1 MYDLARRRKCEG
13 VRGEKLSAMSAIPT
27 RRRGL
32 FDRIPI
38 EAVSDDAQHQGLKR
52 ALGPVHLLLLGI
64 GCILGAGIYVLP
76 GTAAAEFA
84 GPAVMLSFVI
94 SGAACA
100 LTALCFAELAAIM
113 PVSGASYTYCYA
125 SMGEVFAW
133 ALGWLLMLEYGL
145 AGSLLGV
152 GFSGYLVSLLHDF
165 GIAVP
170 AALSSSLIQATGP
183 GFAAVGAVN
192 LVAVAAILAVGVVL
206 TIGVTES
213 ARVNAV
219 LVTIKILVLAGF
231 IAAGVGS
238 IHPSNWVPFVPPNEG
253 GFQYGWP
260 GVFRAA
266 SILFFAYLGF
276 NTVSTAAS
284 EARDPQKDVPFG
296 IVGSLLVCAVLYIIV
311 AAVMTGVVPF
321 RRLGVPDPIAV
332 AMDAVG
338 HPRVAVLVKLGAL
351 TGLSSVLL
359 VNAFGQSRITFA
371 MARDG
376 LLPPLFADI
385 HPRLRT
391 PWLGIAVLSLISALL
406 AAIFPLVLL
415 ADLISLGTGAAF
427 IITAISL
434 IWLRNTR
441 PDLERP
447 FRVPLGGVE
456 IGGMWIGYVP
466 AAAILMCVLMIAPVV
481 LDIVRHVRLGQPTAA
496 IFLGVYFA
504 VGALIYALYGRRK
517 SRVYAVDPAQT
528 SANMLDA
535 GGPP

>member
-1 MYDLARRRKCEG
+1 VSHLKTPI
-13 VRGEKLSAMSAIPT
+13 SMSATPT

-32 FDRIPI
+32 LDRKPI
-38 EAVSDDAQHQGLKR
+38 ELVRQDAQHQGLKR
-52 ALGPVHLLLLGI
+52 ALGPFHLLLLGI

-76 GTAAAEFA
+76 GAAAAEFA

-94 SGAACA
+94 AGAACA
-100 LTALCFAELAAIM
+100 LTALCYAELASVI
-113 PVSGASYTYCYA
+113 PVSGASYTYCYV

-152 GFSGYLVSLLHDF
+152 GFSGYFVSLLHDF
-165 GIAVP
+165 GIVVP
-170 AALSSSLIQATGP
+170 ATVSSSLVH
-183 GFAAVGAVN
+183 AVGARFVAVGALN

-206 TIGVTES
+206 MIGVSES

-231 IAAGVGS
+231 VAAGVGS
-238 IHPSNWVPFVPPNEG
+238 IHTSNWTPFVPLNEG
-253 GFQYGWP
+253 GFRYGWP

-296 IVGSLLVCAVLYIIV
+296 IVGSLVVCAVLYIIV

-338 HPRVAVLVKLGAL
+338 HPKMAVLVKLGAL

-376 LLPPLFADI
+376 LLPSLFASI

-391 PWLGIAVLSLISALL
+391 PWLGIAVLSLISAVL
-406 AAIFPLVLL
+406 AAIFPLTLL

-434 IWLRNTR
+434 IWLRNSR
-441 PDLERP
+441 PELERP
-447 FRVPLGGVE
+447 FRVPLGGVH
-456 IGGMWIGYVP
+456 IGGLWVGYVP

-481 LDIVRHVRLGQPTAA
+481 LDIVRAAWLGQPTAA
-496 IFLGVYFA
+496 LFLAVYLTI
-504 VGALIYALYGRRK
+504 GALIYALYGRRR
-517 SRVYAVDPAQT
+517 SRVDVADPAHT
-528 SANMLDA
+528 PVAMPDI
-535 GGPP
+535 GGSP

>member
-1 MYDLARRRKCEG
+1 
-13 VRGEKLSAMSAIPT
+13 MSATQT
-27 RRRGL
+27 RRRGML
-32 FDRIPI
+32 DRMPI
-38 EAVSDDAQHQGLKR
+38 ELVRQDAQNHGLKR

-76 GTAAAEFA
+76 GAAAAEFA

-94 SGAACA
+94 AGAACA
-100 LTALCFAELAAIM
+100 LTALCYAELASVM
-113 PVSGASYTYCYA
+113 PASGASYTYCYA

-152 GFSGYLVSLLHDF
+152 GFSGYFVSLLHDF
-165 GIAVP
+165 SIAVP
-170 AALSSSLIQATGP
+170 AVLSSSLIQAAGA
-183 GFAAVGAVN
+183 GFVAVGALN

-206 TIGVTES
+206 TIGVAES

-231 IAAGVGS
+231 VAAGVGS
-238 IHPSNWVPFVPPNEG
+238 IHASNWIPFVPPNEG
-253 GFQYGWP
+253 GFRFGWP

-284 EARDPQKDVPFG
+284 EARDPQKDIPFG
-296 IVGSLLVCAVLYIIV
+296 IVGSLVVCAILYIIV

-338 HPRVAVLVKLGAL
+338 HPKIAVLVKLGAL
-351 TGLSSVLL
+351 TGLTSVLL

-376 LLPPLFADI
+376 LLPPLFASI

-391 PWLGIAVLSLISALL
+391 PWLGIAVLSLISAVL
-406 AAIFPLVLL
+406 AAIFPLAFL

-427 IITAISL
+427 IIAAISL

-441 PDLERP
+441 PELERP
-447 FRVPLGGVE
+447 FRVPLGGVR
-456 IGGMWIGYVP
+456 IGGVWVGYVP

-481 LDIVRHVRLGQPTAA
+481 LDIARHVWLGQPTAA
-496 IFLGVYFA
+496 IFLAVYLT

-517 SRVYAVDPAQT
+517 SRVYAAAPTQPSVD
-528 SANMLDA
+528 MLDA
-535 GGPP
+535 GGSP

>member
-1 MYDLARRRKCEG
+1 
-13 VRGEKLSAMSAIPT
+13 MSASPI
-27 RRRGL
+27 RRRGML
-32 FDRIPI
+32 DRMPI
-38 EAVSDDAQHQGLKR
+38 ELLRHDAQDDGLKR
-52 ALGPVHLLLLGI
+52 ALGPIHLLLLGI

-94 SGAACA
+94 AGAACA
-100 LTALCFAELAAIM
+100 LTALCFAELASVM

-125 SMGEVFAW
+125 SLGEVYAW

-152 GFSGYLVSLLHDF
+152 GFSSYLVSLLHDF
-165 GIAVP
+165 GVVVP
-170 AALSSSLIQATGP
+170 GVFSSSMIQAAGA
-183 GFAAVGAVN
+183 GFVAVGALN
-192 LVAVAAILAVGVVL
+192 LVAVAAILAVGIVL
-206 TIGVTES
+206 MIGVSES

-231 IAAGVGS
+231 IAAGVSS
-238 IHPSNWVPFVPPNEG
+238 IHVSNWVPFLPPNEG
-253 GFQYGWP
+253 GFRYGWP

-284 EARDPQKDVPFG
+284 EARNPQKDVPFG
-296 IVGSLLVCAVLYIIV
+296 IVGSLVVCGILYIIV

-338 HPRVAVLVKLGAL
+338 HPKIAMLVKLGAL

-376 LLPPLFADI
+376 LLPQLFANI
-385 HPRLRT
+385 HRRLRT
-391 PWLGIAVLSLISALL
+391 PWLGIAVLSLISAVL
-406 AAIFPLVLL
+406 AAVFPLSLL

-427 IITAISL
+427 IIAAISL

-441 PDLERP
+441 PELERP
-447 FRVPLGGVE
+447 FRVPLGGVR
-456 IGGMWIGYVP
+456 IRGMWVGYVP
-466 AAAILMCVLMIAPVV
+466 AAAILMCILMIAPVV
-481 LDIVRHVRLGQPTAA
+481 LDIGRQVWLGQPTAA
-496 IFLGVYFA
+496 IFLGVYVA
-504 VGALIYALYGRRK
+504 IGALIYALYGRRR
-517 SRVYAVDPAQT
+517 SRVYAPSQAPAPIH
-528 SANMLDA
+528 MPDA

>member
-1 MYDLARRRKCEG
+1 M
-13 VRGEKLSAMSAIPT
+13 

-32 FDRIPI
+32 LDRIPI
-38 EAVSDDAQHQGLKR
+38 EVVSDDAQHQGLKR

-76 GTAAAEFA
+76 GTAAADFA
-84 GPAVMLSFVI
+84 GPAVMLSFII

-100 LTALCFAELAAIM
+100 LTALCYAELASVM
-113 PVSGASYTYCYA
+113 PVSGASYSYCYA

-165 GIAVP
+165 GIVVP
-170 AALSSSLIQATGP
+170 AALSSSLVQATGT
-183 GFAAVGAVN
+183 GFAAVGAIN
-192 LVAVAAILAVGVVL
+192 LLAVTAILAVGVVL

-213 ARVNAV
+213 ARVNAA

-238 IHPSNWVPFVPPNEG
+238 IHVSNWVPFVPANEG
-253 GFQYGWP
+253 GFRYGWP

-296 IVGSLLVCAVLYIIV
+296 IVGSLVVCAILYIIV

-338 HPRVAVLVKLGAL
+338 HPRIAVLVKLGAL

-376 LLPPLFADI
+376 LLPPLFASI

-391 PWLGIAVLSLISALL
+391 PWLGIAVLSLISAVL

-427 IITAISL
+427 IIAAISL

-441 PDLERP
+441 PELERP

-456 IGGMWIGYVP
+456 VRGVWIGYVP

-481 LDIVRHVRLGQPTAA
+481 LDIARHVRLGQPTAA
-496 IFLGVYFA
+496 IFLGVYLT

-517 SRVYAVDPAQT
+517 SRVYAADPAQT
-528 SANMLDA
+528 HVDMLDA
-535 GGPP
+535 GGSP

>member
-1 MYDLARRRKCEG
+1 MR
-13 VRGEKLSAMSAIPT
+13 PPQT

-32 FDRIPI
+32 LDRKPI
-38 EAVSDDAQHQGLKR
+38 ELVRQDAQQHGLKR

-76 GTAAAEFA
+76 GAAAAEFA

-94 SGAACA
+94 AGAACA
-100 LTALCFAELAAIM
+100 LTALCYAELATIM
-113 PVSGASYTYCYA
+113 PVSGASYTYCYV

-133 ALGWLLMLEYGL
+133 TLGWLLMLEYGL

-152 GFSGYLVSLLHDF
+152 GFSGYFVSLLHDF
-165 GIAVP
+165 GIVVP
-170 AALSSSLIQATGP
+170 AALSSSLVQTAGA
-183 GFAAVGAVN
+183 GFVAAGALN
-192 LVAVAAILAVGVVL
+192 LVAVAAILVVGGVL
-206 TIGVTES
+206 ILGVSES

-231 IAAGVGS
+231 VAAGVGS
-238 IHPSNWVPFVPPNEG
+238 IHPSNWVPFIPPNEG

-276 NTVSTAAS
+276 NTVATAAA
-284 EARDPQKDVPFG
+284 EARDPQKGVPFG
-296 IVGSLLVCAVLYIIV
+296 IVGSLVVCAALYIVV
-311 AAVMTGVVPF
+311 AAVLTGVVPF

-338 HPRVAVLVKLGAL
+338 HPKMAVLIKLGAL

-371 MARDG
+371 MACDG
-376 LLPPLFADI
+376 LLPSLFASI

-391 PWLGIAVLSLISALL
+391 PWLGIVVLSLISAVL
-406 AAIFPLVLL
+406 AAILPLALL

-427 IITAISL
+427 IIVAISQ
-434 IWLRNTR
+434 IWLRNNR
-441 PDLERP
+441 PDLERS
-447 FRVPLGGVE
+447 FRVPLGGVQ
-456 IGGMWIGYVP
+456 IGGLWVGYVP
-466 AAAILMCVLMIAPVV
+466 AAAILMCALMIAPVA
-481 LDIVRHVRLGQPTAA
+481 LDIARQAWLGQPTAA
-496 IFLGVYFA
+496 VFLAVYLTT
-504 VGALIYALYGRRK
+504 GALIYVFYGRRK
-517 SRVYAVDPAQT
+517 SRVDAPGTANVRVDV
-528 SANMLDA
+528 LDT
-535 GGPP
+535 GGSP

>member
-1 MYDLARRRKCEG
+1 MTATR
-13 VRGEKLSAMSAIPT
+13 T

-32 FDRIPI
+32 LDRKPI
-38 EAVSDDAQHQGLKR
+38 ELVRHDAQHDGLKR
-52 ALGPVHLLLLGI
+52 ALGPIHLLLLGI

-76 GTAAAEFA
+76 GAAAAEFA

-94 SGAACA
+94 AGVACA
-100 LTALCFAELAAIM
+100 LTALCYAELASVM
-113 PVSGASYTYCYA
+113 PVSGASYTYCYV
-125 SMGEVFAW
+125 SMGEAYAW

-165 GIAVP
+165 GIVVP
-170 AALSSSLIQATGP
+170 AALSSSLIQASGTG
-183 GFAAVGAVN
+183 FVAIGALN
-192 LVAVAAILAVGVVL
+192 LAAVAAILAVGVVL
-206 TIGVTES
+206 MIGVAES

-219 LVTIKILVLAGF
+219 LVTVKILVLAGF
-231 IAAGVGS
+231 VAAGVGS
-238 IHPSNWVPFVPPNEG
+238 IHVSNWVPFVPPNEG

-276 NTVSTAAS
+276 NTVATAAS

-296 IVGSLLVCAVLYIIV
+296 IVGSLVVCAILYIIV

-338 HPRVAVLVKLGAL
+338 HPKIAVLVKVGAL

-376 LLPPLFADI
+376 LLPPLFASI

-391 PWLGIAVLSLISALL
+391 PWLGIAVLSLISAVL
-406 AAIFPLVLL
+406 AAIFPLVFL
-415 ADLISLGTGAAF
+415 ADLVSLGTGAAF

-441 PDLERP
+441 PELERP
-447 FRVPLGGVE
+447 FRVPLGGVQ
-456 IGGMWIGYVP
+456 IGGLWMGYVP
-466 AAAILMCVLMIAPVV
+466 LAAILMSVLMIAPVV
-481 LDIVRHVRLGQPTAA
+481 LDIARHVRLGQPTAA
-496 IFLGVYFA
+496 IFLAVYLTA
-504 VGALIYALYGRRK
+504 GALIYALYGRRK
-517 SRVYAVDPAQT
+517 SRVDAADPAPIPADMPDT
-528 SANMLDA
+528 GGSA
-535 GGPP
+535 

>member
-1 MYDLARRRKCEG
+1 M
-13 VRGEKLSAMSAIPT
+13 SMSATPT

-32 FDRIPI
+32 LDRKPI
-38 EAVSDDAQHQGLKR
+38 ELVRQEAQHDGLKR
-52 ALGPVHLLLLGI
+52 ALGPIHLLLMGI

-94 SGAACA
+94 AGVACA
-100 LTALCFAELAAIM
+100 LTALCYAELSSVM

-165 GIAVP
+165 STVVP
-170 AALSSSLIQATGP
+170 AVISSSLIQAAGP
-183 GFAAVGAVN
+183 GFVAVGALN

-206 TIGVTES
+206 MIGVSES

-219 LVTIKILVLAGF
+219 LVTIKILVLAAF
-231 IAAGVGS
+231 IATGVGS
-238 IHPSNWVPFVPPNEG
+238 IHTSNWVPFVPPNEG

-296 IVGSLLVCAVLYIIV
+296 IVGSLVVCAILYVIV

-338 HPRVAVLVKLGAL
+338 
-351 TGLSSVLL
+351 
-359 VNAFGQSRITFA
+359 
-371 MARDG
+371 D
-376 LLPPLFADI
+376 
-385 HPRLRT
+385 
-391 PWLGIAVLSLISALL
+391 
-406 AAIFPLVLL
+406 
-415 ADLISLGTGAAF
+415 
-427 IITAISL
+427 
-434 IWLRNTR
+434 
-441 PDLERP
+441 
-447 FRVPLGGVE
+447 
-456 IGGMWIGYVP
+456 
-466 AAAILMCVLMIAPVV
+466 
-481 LDIVRHVRLGQPTAA
+481 
-496 IFLGVYFA
+496 
-504 VGALIYALYGRRK
+504 RK
-517 SRVYAVDPAQT
+517 
-528 SANMLDA
+528 
-535 GGPP
+535 

>member
-1 MYDLARRRKCEG
+1 
-13 VRGEKLSAMSAIPT
+13 MSATPT

-32 FDRIPI
+32 LDRIPI
-38 EAVSDDAQHQGLKR
+38 ELVRDDAQHHGLKR
-52 ALGPVHLLLLGI
+52 ALGPGHLLLLGI

-100 LTALCFAELAAIM
+100 LTALCYAELSSVM

-165 GIAVP
+165 GIVVP
-170 AALSSSLIQATGP
+170 AALSSSLVQATGA
-183 GFAAVGAVN
+183 GFAAAAAGN

-231 IAAGVGS
+231 VAAGVGS
-238 IHPSNWVPFVPPNEG
+238 IHVSNWIPFVPSNEG
-253 GFQYGWP
+253 GFRYGWP

-284 EARDPQKDVPFG
+284 EARNPQKDVPFG
-296 IVGSLLVCAVLYIIV
+296 IVGSLLVCAILYIIV

-338 HPRVAVLVKLGAL
+338 HPRIAVLVKLGAL

-376 LLPPLFADI
+376 LLPPLFASI

-391 PWLGIAVLSLISALL
+391 PWLGIAVLSLISAVL
-406 AAIFPLVLL
+406 AAIFPLALL

-427 IITAISL
+427 IMAAISL

-447 FRVPLGGVE
+447 FRVPLGGVHV
-456 IGGMWIGYVP
+456 GGLWVGYVP

-481 LDIVRHVRLGQPTAA
+481 VDIARQAWLGQPTAA
-496 IFLGVYFA
+496 IFLAVYLTI
-504 VGALIYALYGRRK
+504 GALIYALYGRRK
-517 SRVYAVDPAQT
+517 SRVYAAGPAQT
-528 SANMLDA
+528 PVDMLDA
-535 GGPP
+535 GGSP

>member
-1 MYDLARRRKCEG
+1 M
-13 VRGEKLSAMSAIPT
+13 
-27 RRRGL
+27 
-32 FDRIPI
+32 PI
-38 EAVSDDAQHQGLKR
+38 ELVRQDAQHHGLKR
-52 ALGPVHLLLLGI
+52 ALGPIHLLLLGI

-76 GTAAAEFA
+76 GAAAAEFA

-94 SGAACA
+94 AGAACA
-100 LTALCFAELAAIM
+100 LTALCYAELASVM
-113 PVSGASYTYCYA
+113 PASGASYTYCYA

-152 GFSGYLVSLLHDF
+152 GFSGYFVSLLHDF
-165 GIAVP
+165 SIVVP
-170 AALSSSLIQATGP
+170 AVLSSSLIQAAGA
-183 GFAAVGAVN
+183 GFVAVGALN

-206 TIGVTES
+206 TIGVSES

-231 IAAGVGS
+231 VAAGVGS
-238 IHPSNWVPFVPPNEG
+238 IHASNWIPFVPPNEG
-253 GFQYGWP
+253 GFRFGWP

-296 IVGSLLVCAVLYIIV
+296 IVGSLVVCAILYIIV

-338 HPRVAVLVKLGAL
+338 HPKIAVLVKVGAL
-351 TGLSSVLL
+351 TGLTSVLL

-376 LLPPLFADI
+376 LLPPLFASI
-385 HPRLRT
+385 HPRLRD
-391 PWLGIAVLSLISALL
+391 PMVGDSRAVVDLRRAGCDLPARASGGPHQPGYRGRLHHRCDQPDL
-406 AAIFPLVLL
+406 AAEYAGRSWSAHSGFHW
-415 ADLISLGTGAAF
+415 GACG
-427 IITAISL
+427 SGEL
-434 IWLRNTR
+434 W
-441 PDLERP
+441 
-447 FRVPLGGVE
+447 V
-456 IGGMWIGYVP
+456 GYVP
-466 AAAILMCVLMIAPVV
+466 VAAILMCVLMIAPV
-481 LDIVRHVRLGQPTAA
+481 RAGHRQARLAGAA
-496 IFLGVYFA
+496 HGGDLPRGISHSGRAHLR
-504 VGALIYALYGRRK
+504 ALRATEVPSGRRR
-517 SRVYAVDPAQT
+517 SGA
-528 SANMLDA
+528 
-535 GGPP
+535 